1 MIENDWKEAMKQMES
16 IRLFSSLYVRK
27 SKKGAV
33 ASAQE
38 VDAMFRIALTEVPM
52 TPHLLSQSMGVSKTI
67 VSRLIEN
74 LTSKAYVEKRYNME
88 DKRSYHLC
96 ITEEGRKQLDLLC
109 HYYLDPLYELE
120 KKLGEEPFAELI
132 RLIQAA
138 NHQSQEEFI

>member
-1 MIENDWKEAMKQMES
+1 MVRDDWKEAMNQVEA

-38 VDAMFRIALTEVPM
+38 VDALFRIALSEVPM
-52 TPHLLSQSMGVSKTI
+52 TPLHLSQSMGISKTI

-74 LTSKAYVEKRYNME
+74 LTAKAYVEKRYDME
-88 DKRSYHLC
+88 DKRSYHLY
-96 ITEEGRKQLDLLC
+96 ISEDGRETLDLLC

-120 KKLGEEPFAELI
+120 EKLGKEPFLELM

-138 NHQSQEEFI
+138 NSQS